1 MLFGVIVFPGTWSD
15 TDCHYAIQDV
25 LGFQAEYVWHE
36 ETNLSKFDCLILPG
50 GFSYGDYLRTGS
62 IAKLSPIIQSLS
74 AHINSG
80 KLVIGTCNGFQILC
94 ECGFLPGALLRNDC
108 LEFRCVQT
116 HLKVETSNNPFIN
129 LCNVNDVLE
138 IPISHGEGNYYADP
152 ETIGLLE
159 KNNQI
164 AFRYSS
170 PNGEIN
176 SNYNP
181 NGSINNIA
189 GILNSSGNVL
199 GMMPHPERSCEALL
213 GSDDGSLIFKSISQ
227 WISQQN

>member
-1 MLFGVIVFPGTWSD
+1 M
-15 TDCHYAIQDV
+15 
-25 LGFQAEYVWHE
+25 
-36 ETNLSKFDCLILPG
+36 
-50 GFSYGDYLRTGS
+50 
-62 IAKLSPIIQSLS
+62 
-74 AHINSG
+74 
-80 KLVIGTCNGFQILC
+80 
-94 ECGFLPGALLRNDC
+94 
-108 LEFRCVQT
+108 QT